1 MSKDNKKLIW
11 YLGIIF
17 IAILLTYKLP
27 HNSNS
32 IIQYVISPIR
42 VGNNSVF
49 YLSGIIPLVLLIIG
63 ISGLFKLER
72 FRSTSKLLIFI
83 TIILLVIPAMNWVL
97 DFSRT
102 NYHWIKDDGLMAV
115 DIEKSNINLNS
126 TDEEMIININL
137 ELRDYGRKQ
146 NNFKI
151 RVYLPEGLSAY
162 TNKEYYDL
170 EACYHTHGGRNV
182 SNIKEEIIIKLSNGH
197 NEIQPIESQWFWEDT
212 VYELY
217 NSDEKIKITQHGL

>member
-83 TIILLVIPAMNWVL
+83 TIILLVIPV
-97 DFSRT
+97 R
-102 NYHWIKDDGLMAV
+102 
-115 DIEKSNINLNS
+115 
-126 TDEEMIININL
+126 
-137 ELRDYGRKQ
+137 
-146 NNFKI
+146 
-151 RVYLPEGLSAY
+151 
-162 TNKEYYDL
+162 
-170 EACYHTHGGRNV
+170 
-182 SNIKEEIIIKLSNGH
+182 
-197 NEIQPIESQWFWEDT
+197 
-212 VYELY
+212 
-217 NSDEKIKITQHGL
+217 